1 MRLKKVLPAVCLNVA
16 FPFHPL
22 TIIPFL
28 MLPITHSFFVYKAI
42 LILVSICLFHVLYFI
57 ACFGLS
63 VHVNATDL
71 GTSVFVLTAGP

>member
-16 FPFHPL
+16 FPFRPL
-22 TIIPFL
+22 TIIPFR
-28 MLPITHSFFVYKAI
+28 MLPITHSFFVYKVI
-42 LILVSICLFHVLYFI
+42 LILVSICLFHVLYFT